1 MTFTKKAFALGSNP
15 QLTSIV
21 NLERNGEGT
30 PDEIAKLQRAT
41 KNTFGAG
48 VPWRWA
54 LENEGLSDAPSVTC
68 ADCADEG
75 TLSASLCPRSLF
87 GGVVL
92 CDECEEGRRDA
103 EEFARE
109 NAEVVGARG
118 PQLNLACFPGLDIHH
133 DAAGNLVVSGL

>member
-1 MTFTKKAFALGSNP
+1 MTKAEAISH
-15 QLTSIV
+15 
-21 NLERNGEGT
+21 RNECRAMLHT
-30 PDEIAKLQRAT
+30 LRWHEKL
-41 KNTFGAG
+41 FGAYATTTG
-48 VPWRWA
+48 DSRRKLTKHLARYGWTVDDVSGDV
-54 LENEGLSDAPSVTC
+54 LTC
-68 ADCADEG
+68 ADCGDEG
-75 TLSASLCPRSLF
+75 RLSASLCTRSLF

-103 EEFARE
+103 EIFARE